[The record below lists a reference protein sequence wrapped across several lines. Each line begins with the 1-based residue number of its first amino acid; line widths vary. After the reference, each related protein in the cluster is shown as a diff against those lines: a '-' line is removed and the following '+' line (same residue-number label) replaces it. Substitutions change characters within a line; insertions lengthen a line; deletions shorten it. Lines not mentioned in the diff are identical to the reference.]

1 MASRNK
7 SLAQDSKTLPPIFLI
22 HGHMAA
28 RENVIA
34 VVDDSDMVRDALD
47 QLLASCG
54 YRTELYASAEE
65 FLRSATM
72 TPAACLVVDVDL
84 GDISGPE
91 LLRALAAR
99 GLHFPVILMSGSG
112 DATLDHRAAELGCL
126 KFLRKPFASKPLLEA
141 IVQAL
146 SGA

>member
-1 MASRNK
+1 MSGHIRR
-7 SLAQDSKTLPPIFLI
+7 LAGLYT
-22 HGHMAA
+22 
-28 RENVIA
+28 
-34 VVDDSDMVRDALD
+34 AL
-47 QLLASCG
+47 S
-54 YRTELYASAEE
+54 
-65 FLRSATM
+65 
-72 TPAACLVVDVDL
+72 
-84 GDISGPE
+84 
-91 LLRALAAR
+91 AAR